1 MRLLRRA
8 AGQRRRI
15 LQRSL
20 LGVVVFGVSVLP
32 HAAVTLIPFLEVQE
46 RYNRPGTLTR
56 MGDPSPDFDVST
68 VDRTPFR
75 TTDLRGRV
83 IVLSFFATWC
93 GPCQLELPHLQ
104 AIWNEFQDNG
114 DFRMLVI
121 GRGESDDRVRAFRK
135 EHHFT
140 LPLASD
146 PDGSVYRK
154 FATECIPR
162 TYLISR
168 QGTIIYQCAGH
179 YEEEVSKLKSA
190 LRKELAK

>member
-1 MRLLRRA
+1 M
-8 AGQRRRI
+8 
-15 LQRSL
+15 
-20 LGVVVFGVSVLP
+20 P

-154 FATECIPR
+154 FATSVFHAP
-162 TYLISR
+162 ISSHVR
-168 QGTIIYQCAGH
+168 GRSSINAGH